1 MSSAPATGT
10 VDAAASPARGAPP
23 GPAPAGPGLLGT
35 VPAGSVPA
43 GLVGAPGRGGAVAPG
58 ILVEGLSKR
67 FRARK
72 GEVEAL
78 SDVNLAMARGS
89 FLALI
94 GPSGCGKSTLLRI
107 LADLERPTSGTAL
120 VHDEPPEMARR
131 RHHLGV
137 AFQDASLLPWR
148 SVTDNIAFPLQ
159 IARRRDDGRVRDLVE
174 LVGLAG
180 FEDSKPAQLSGGMR
194 QRVAIARSLVLD
206 PAVLLLDEPFGALDE
221 MTRQRLNIELQR
233 IWSERSPT
241 TVLVTH
247 SISEA
252 VFLADTVAV
261 LAPRPGR
268 VVATRSIDLPRPRTP
283 ELLRSPAFHERCDE
297 ISRLLFDEAEPA
309 GTADVAPAR

>member
-1 MSSAPATGT
+1 MRVAEATRRVARLASVAPA
-10 VDAAASPARGAPP
+10 APAASGRA
-23 GPAPAGPGLLGT
+23 
-35 VPAGSVPA
+35 VPAAVVARAASVAGGRWADAGS
-43 GLVGAPGRGGAVAPG
+43 PG
-58 ILVEGLSKR
+58 ILVQGLSKR
-67 FRARK
+67 FATRR
-72 GEVEAL
+72 GEVHAL
-78 SDVNLAMARGS
+78 SEVDLATPRGS

-107 LADLERPTSGTAL
+107 LADLERPTSGTAM

-131 RHHLGV
+131 RSHLGI

-148 SVTDNIAFPLQ
+148 SVADNIRFPLQ
-159 IARRRDDGRVRDLVE
+159 IARRRDDDGSVDALIE

-180 FEDSKPAQLSGGMR
+180 FENARPAQLSGGMR
-194 QRVAIARSLVLD
+194 QRVAIARALVLD

-252 VFLADTVAV
+252 VFLADTIAV

-268 VVATRSIDLPRPRTP
+268 VVATMPVDLPRPRTP
-283 ELLRSPAFHERCDE
+283 DILHSSAFHDRCDE
-297 ISRLLFDEAEPA
+297 VSRLLFEE
-309 GTADVAPAR
+309 TARPVALQGSDGC

>member
-1 MSSAPATGT
+1 MRL
-10 VDAAASPARGAPP
+10 AAAARPPAAPPIGLAPPLGAIVAGPRGGEP
-23 GPAPAGPGLLGT
+23 GPAGGT
-35 VPAGSVPA
+35 S
-43 GLVGAPGRGGAVAPG
+43 PG
-58 ILVEGLSKR
+58 ILVDGLSKR
-67 FRARK
+67 FRTRQ

-78 SDVNLAMARGS
+78 SDVDLATPRGS

-107 LADLERPTSGTAL
+107 LADLERPTGGTAL
-120 VHDEPPEMARR
+120 VHDEAPEMARR
-131 RHHLGV
+131 RHHLGI

-148 SVTDNIAFPLQ
+148 SVTENVAFPLQ

-180 FEDSKPAQLSGGMR
+180 FEDAKPAQLSGGMR
-194 QRVAIARSLVLD
+194 QRVAIARALVLD

-221 MTRQRLNIELQR
+221 MTRQRLNVELQR

-268 VVATRSIDLPRPRTP
+268 VVATLPVDLPRPRTP
-283 ELLRSPAFHERCDE
+283 ELLRSSAFHERCDE
-297 ISRLLFDEAEPA
+297 ISRLLFDET
-309 GTADVAPAR
+309 GRVAAAHGPGGR